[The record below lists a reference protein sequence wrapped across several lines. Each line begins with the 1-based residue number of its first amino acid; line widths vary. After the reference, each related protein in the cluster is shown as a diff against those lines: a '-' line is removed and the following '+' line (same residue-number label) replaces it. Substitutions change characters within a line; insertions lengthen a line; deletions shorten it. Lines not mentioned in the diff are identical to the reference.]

1 MVNRIIYNQQELFVF
16 PTSGEQ
22 ENGST
27 FYLPQFK
34 ILKKIEKIQNINYS
48 IEQLREDAKGF
59 GQKINIFRGTRSS
72 PQGNLTFS
80 YIPDGITNEN
90 RLGFNVGH
98 FNKNF
103 NGNMFS
109 GICTN
114 DKNINRR
121 DFYLAVNKNTEDI
134 DSASY
139 INQSFIFPNTQE
151 DVIHPKAKDFQL
163 IHFQDC
169 YLNSYN
175 FDLRLNQLPK
185 IEQNYIFNNI
195 IFYSSGSGINYT
207 NLNIKSG
214 FNEKLNN
221 IIILPKDVNINQPFI
236 TGQNIL
242 TPNNLNLYITTD
254 NDIVKFHKENI
265 QGANFSINF
274 DRKIIRSINYRFP
287 IIEKVNFPVNGEV
300 NISLLIDNTS
310 LTGSFFNT
318 LKEDKN
324 YDIALRFNPNP
335 LKDIKE
341 TIFTISGCKF
351 DNINYNSSIGDNKS
365 AELKFIFNIDADFNS
380 CGLFAS
386 GNLLRYKNYA
396 L

>member
-22 ENGST
+22 ENGSP
-27 FYLPQFK
+27 FYLSQSK
-34 ILKKIEKIQNINYS
+34 VLRKLEKIQNISYS
-48 IEQLREDAKGF
+48 IEQSREDAKGF

-98 FNKNF
+98 VNKNF
-103 NGNMFS
+103 HGNMFS

-121 DFYLAVNKNTEDI
+121 DFYLVVNKNPEDAN
-134 DSASY
+134 SFSY
-139 INQSFIFPNTQE
+139 INESFIFPNIQE
-151 DVIHPKAKDFQL
+151 DIIHPKAKDFQL

-169 YLNSYN
+169 YLDSYN

-185 IEQNYIFNNI
+185 VEQNYIFNNI

-214 FNEKLNN
+214 FNEKSSD
-221 IIILPKDVNINQPFI
+221 IIILPKDVDINQSFI

-242 TPNNLNLYITTD
+242 TPNNLNVQIHTD
-254 NDIVKFHKENI
+254 NNIVKFYEENI
-265 QGANFSINF
+265 QSINFRINF
-274 DRKIIRSINYRFP
+274 DRKIVRSINYRFP

-300 NISLLIDNTS
+300 NVSLLIDNTS
-310 LTGSFFNT
+310 LTGSFFNS
-318 LKEDKN
+318 LKEDKYYN
-324 YDIALRFNPNP
+324 IILRFNSDE
-335 LKDIKE
+335 LKDVKE
-341 TIFTISGCKF
+341 TRFTISGCKF
-351 DNINYNSSIGDNKS
+351 DNINYNSNIGDNKS
-365 AELKFIFNIDADFNS
+365 ADLRFTFDIDADFNS
-380 CGLFAS
+380 YGLFAS
-386 GNLLRYKNYA
+386 GNVLRYKNYI